1 MKELNRL
8 IRQILMREDFDSIV
22 LSGGIDSSL
31 LAAQASKIRQI
42 TGVTMVLDGA
52 EAPDRYYS
60 RIVAEKLGIR
70 HLLET
75 YTLEEATD
83 AARKIVG
90 IMKTFDHIEIR
101 NDITVYLAMKRC
113 RDEELTNII
122 TGDGGDELFAG
133 YDYMVKMNEE
143 ELNAY
148 IADLTR
154 KWSFPASDL
163 GRALGVRVIQP
174 YIQDEVVDFA
184 LKLPAEFRVHRIDDR
199 VYGKWILRSMLDAL
213 SLKEIA
219 LRTKNPIEVGSGST
233 GLSKYFLDSI
243 GDEAKEIEAKAL
255 DENVRFWSIEQ
266 AYFYKIY
273 REVVGKVPR
282 PAEGEE
288 ACPLC
293 GAPIP
298 SNKIACTA
306 CGFVDMKRGSAK

>member
-1 MKELNRL
+1 MKELNGL
-8 IRQILMREDFDSIV
+8 IRQILMREDFDGIV

-31 LAAQASKIRQI
+31 LAAYASKIRQI
-42 TGVTMVLDGA
+42 TGVTMVLDDA

-60 RIVAEKLGIR
+60 EILAEKLGIR

-75 YTLEEATD
+75 YTLEEAAD

-101 NDITVYLAMKRC
+101 NDITVYLAMKRS
-113 RDEELTNII
+113 RDEGLTSMI

-133 YDYMVKMNEE
+133 YDYMVKMDEE
-143 ELNAY
+143 DLNAY

-154 KWSFPASDL
+154 KWSFSAPDL

-184 LKLPAEFRVHRIDDR
+184 LKLPAEYRVHRMGDR
-199 VYGKWILRSMLDAL
+199 VYGKWILRSMLNEM

-219 LRTKNPIEVGSGST
+219 LRAKNPIEVGSGSA
-233 GLSKYFLDSI
+233 GLSKHFLDLV
-243 GDEAKEIEAKAL
+243 GDEAKDIEAKAL
-255 DENVRFWSIEQ
+255 EENVRFWSVEQ

-273 REVVGKVPR
+273 REVVGKVPK
-282 PAEGEE
+282 PAEGEK
-288 ACPLC
+288 ACALC
-293 GAPIP
+293 GAAMPP
-298 SNKIACTA
+298 NKIACTA
-306 CGFVDMKRGSAK
+306 CGFVNVKRDSIK